1 MRGSGITARF
11 YLRPIV
17 ALRRRN
23 LDRRQSLGSGRLLLL
38 RLGGGNIDCKGG
50 DEETGREQN
59 VPARMAGGCGRHGLG
74 LGMTSVA
81 RHSEPSPTLRPKP
94 SDKAMSVLPDRHRR
108 V

>member
-1 MRGSGITARF
+1 MRLGSGITARF

-23 LDRRQSLGSGRLLLL
+23 LDRRQSLGSGRLL
-38 RLGGGNIDCKGG
+38 RLGGGNIDYECTDK
-50 DEETGREQN
+50 ETGREQN
-59 VPARMAGGCGRHGLG
+59 VPAQMAGGCGRHGSD